1 VRVLVALDVADR
13 PLGKI
18 PERVPRLRVQRP
30 QVLLLHLPVAL
41 HLLDD
46 QLRVADE
53 LDLVRAELLGKRDA
67 EQQGAVLRD
76 VVGGF
81 ADGLAAFGQLLA

>member
-1 VRVLVALDVADR
+1 MADR
-13 PLGKI
+13 PFGQTPQRVLRLGV
-18 PERVPRLRVQRP
+18 EWP

-46 QLRVADE
+46 QLRVTDE